1 MKNTLLFLSFFLHF
15 LSFGQVKDHSLLI
28 DKKIASIPFE
38 KTQNTADIAHFIN
51 SNFKTETEKMRAVFY
66 WTATNIRYDIASISS
81 VPTQE
86 TPQDRINK
94 TLKTRKGVCADYSL
108 IFNEIANLVSIKSF
122 VVHGYT
128 KQNGKINNLSHAWC
142 AAKIDSKWYLF
153 DPTWGAGSVNNN
165 AFTQKLNNK
174 YFKVN
179 PEQMIASHMPFDYL
193 WQLLNNPITHQE
205 FIEGKTSTNKNRY
218 DFSSEIAKYESLPS
232 KDQLFETAQ
241 RIEKN
246 GIKNQLI
253 LNAYNHAKKSWTVER
268 DNATNAK
275 YNQIVSDFN
284 EAINE
289 LNDFVYYRNNK
300 FKPHLPDEEIKAMI
314 QIPNEKFKKCQ
325 EFIYK
330 IGGTNSENANNI
342 NNLRKQIADALA
354 QSEMHLQF
362 VNKYLSKSTLVRK
375 TMFSKIIWTGTR

>member
-15 LSFGQVKDHSLLI
+15 LSFGQEQNHFLLI
-28 DKKIASIPFE
+28 DEKMASIPSE
-38 KTQNTADIAHFIN
+38 KTQNTADIAYFIN
-51 SNFKTETEKMRAVFY
+51 SNFKTETEKIRAVFY
-66 WTATNIRYDIASISS
+66 WTAANIRYDIAGISR

-86 TPQDRINK
+86 TPQDRITK
-94 TLKTRKGVCADYSL
+94 TLQTRKGVCADYSL

-142 AAKIDSKWYLF
+142 AAKIDSIWYLF
-153 DPTWGAGSVNNN
+153 DPTWGAGYVNNKT
-165 AFTQKLNNK
+165 FTQKLNNN

-179 PEQMIASHMPFDYL
+179 PAQLIASHMPFDFL
-193 WQLLNNPITHQE
+193 WQFLNNPITNQE
-205 FIEGKTSTNKNRY
+205 FIEGKTPTNKPTY

-232 KDQLFETAQ
+232 KDQLFEKTQ

-253 LNAYNHAKKSWTVER
+253 LEAYNHAKKSLTVER
-268 DNATNAK
+268 ENEISTK
-275 YNQIVSDFN
+275 LNQIVSDFN

-300 FKPHLPDEEIKAMI
+300 FKPTLPDEEIKAMI

-325 EFIYK
+325 ESIYK
-330 IGGTNSENANNI
+330 IGVTNSENKTNI

-354 QSEMHLQF
+354 QSEIHLQF
-362 VNKYLSKSTLVRK
+362 VNKY
-375 TMFSKIIWTGTR
+375 FE

>member
-15 LSFGQVKDHSLLI
+15 LSFGQVQNHSLLI
-28 DKKIASIPFE
+28 DKKMASIPSE
-38 KTQNTADIAHFIN
+38 KTQNTTDIASFIN
-51 SNFKTETEKMRAVFY
+51 SNFKTETEKIRAIFY

-86 TPQDRINK
+86 TPQDRITK
-94 TLKTRKGVCADYSL
+94 TLQTRKGVCADYSL
-108 IFNEIANLVSIKSF
+108 IFNEIANLASIKSF
-122 VVHGYT
+122 VVQGYT

-153 DPTWGAGSVNNN
+153 DPTWGAGYVNNN
-165 AFTQKLNNK
+165 TFTQKLNNN

-179 PEQMIASHMPFDYL
+179 PAQLIASHMPFDFL
-193 WQLLNNPITHQE
+193 WQFLNNPITNQE
-205 FIEGKTSTNKNRY
+205 FIEGKTPTNKPKY
-218 DFSSEIAKYESLPS
+218 DFSSEIAKHESLTS
-232 KDQLFETAQ
+232 KDQLFEMAQ

-253 LNAYNHAKKSWTVER
+253 LDAYNHAKKSWTIER
-268 DNATNAK
+268 ENEISTK
-275 YNQIVSDFN
+275 YNQIVSNFN

-300 FKPHLPDEEIKAMI
+300 FKPNLPDEEIKAMI

-325 EFIYK
+325 ESIYK
-330 IGGTNSENANNI
+330 IGGTNSENTTNI

-354 QSEMHLQF
+354 QSEIHLEF
-362 VNKYLSKSTLVRK
+362 VNKYLSKGTLVRK
-375 TMFSKIIWTGTR
+375 TMFTKFSWK